1 MQLLYHGFKDWH
13 GTKDWGMIIIIMI
26 IMIVYSNPQKKTS
39 KFTVLIFD
47 TIDIPDSNDE
57 TPELKK
63 ASQNKASFL
72 LRPFISSLCF
82 LTSTQQLTSSFLLLF
97 LLQGNLIDI

>member
-1 MQLLYHGFKDWH
+1 
-13 GTKDWGMIIIIMI
+13 MIII
-26 IMIVYSNPQKKTS
+26 IMIVYSNPQKRLS
-39 KFTVLIFD
+39 KFIVLIFD
-47 TIDIPDSNDE
+47 TIDIRDSNDE
-57 TPELKK
+57 TLEFKK

-82 LTSTQQLTSSFLLLF
+82 LPSTQKLTSSFLLLF

>member
-1 MQLLYHGFKDWH
+1 
-13 GTKDWGMIIIIMI
+13 MIIIIMI

-82 LTSTQQLTSSFLLLF
+82 LTSIQQLTSLFLLLF

>member
-1 MQLLYHGFKDWH
+1 
-13 GTKDWGMIIIIMI
+13 MIIIIMM
-26 IMIVYSNPQKKTS
+26 IMIVYSNPQKRLANS
-39 KFTVLIFD
+39 VLIFD

-57 TPELKK
+57 TLEFEKT
-63 ASQNKASFL
+63 SQNKASFL

>member
-1 MQLLYHGFKDWH
+1 M
-13 GTKDWGMIIIIMI
+13 M
-26 IMIVYSNPQKKTS
+26 IMIVYSNPQKRLANS
-39 KFTVLIFD
+39 VLIFD

-57 TPELKK
+57 TLEFEKT
-63 ASQNKASFL
+63 SQNKASFL

>member
-1 MQLLYHGFKDWH
+1 M
-13 GTKDWGMIIIIMI
+13 M
-26 IMIVYSNPQKKTS
+26 IMIVYSNPQKTS

-57 TPELKK
+57 TLEFEKT
-63 ASQNKASFL
+63 SQNKASFL

-82 LTSTQQLTSSFLLLF
+82 LTSNQQLTSSFLLLF